1 MGKWVI
7 SKEFNFCYSHR
18 VFVQKLREDFCSVGD
33 TMCKCRFPHG
43 HQGLVRV
50 AVEGDELN
58 KQKMLCD
65 FKELGFIN
73 DFLDGYL
80 DHKCLVGR
88 DDPLF
93 RMLVTNYI
101 LEAQLANGIDIG
113 EVPITMRGCETAAA
127 HIIDTSHMSESPL
140 KEYLDGIVIVD
151 LVPTS
156 ESLAEWIFNL
166 AKEKLAT
173 IDVKIS
179 RVDWEETP
187 KSRATYSE

>member
-1 MGKWVI
+1 MSKWII

-18 VFVQKLREDFCSVGD
+18 VFVQKLREDFCAVGD

-50 AVEGDELN
+50 AVEGNELN
-58 KQKMLCD
+58 KQRMLCD
-65 FKELGFIN
+65 FKELGFVN
-73 DFLDGYL
+73 DFLDGVL

-88 DDPLF
+88 EDPLF
-93 RMLVTNYI
+93 YQMVTSYI
-101 LEAQLANGIDIG
+101 TLTGKDIK
-113 EVPITMRGCETAAA
+113 EKPVYMRGCNTIAA
-127 HIIDTSHMSESPL
+127 HVLDTSILDECSL

-156 ESLAEWIFNL
+156 EALAEWIFML
-166 AKEKLAT
+166 TKEKLDQ
-173 IDVKIS
+173 IDVTIS

-187 KSRATYSE
+187 KSRATFSA